1 MGAAAPPLSPRLA
14 PAALL
19 LLALLRSPS
28 PAGAAAAE
36 QPALHTH
43 LYRGSAELRD
53 NPERGFR
60 HELHPDANGTLPPL
74 QLQQLR
80 EYNLTVG
87 QTYWYLPP
95 EPVLSEAT
103 IAGVEK
109 TLRTLRSVG
118 VKALF
123 RFAYDRCNPGPMGE
137 NNYTAA
143 TILRHIHQLAER
155 FRAEID
161 AVYVLQAGFVGCWG
175 EWHGARNLA
184 DPFGP
189 QRAEVQAILSAELYE
204 LLPPDRKIN
213 LRYPA
218 LKFDVV
224 LRRDCPQIAPSDANG
239 HRSNLRCGGFNTT
252 APTGLE
258 APPDAALAFGVAT
271 AANFKDNTAVARL
284 GYDNDAFMCD
294 NFGDGTWV
302 GGAQHDGD
310 VPRTSRIDP
319 DTHQLDPRDGPNGQI
334 PSRVGAAGLPLRFL
348 LVPQG
353 ADAQMSYGD
362 PLFNSAHGPMMD
374 PGFEYEKQESPF
386 VPMDNEM
393 GWLVGLKPYP
403 ENANGTWPLKV
414 PAEVAAW
421 RLREMHYSTMSLMHG
436 YSHLDGNGHGKEP
449 NPNNNETIDF
459 WMQTREHR
467 PLPPPAPRPS
477 PRRCVNR

>member
-1 MGAAAPPLSPRLA
+1 MDPVSQMGAAPRLA
-14 PAALL
+14 RLVPL

-36 QPALHTH
+36 PALHTH

-87 QTYWYLPP
+87 QTYRYLPP

-123 RFAYDRCNPGPMGE
+123 RFAYDRCNSGPMGE

-143 TILRHIHQLAER
+143 TILGHIHQLAER

-175 EWHGARNLA
+175 EWHGPHNLA

-189 QRAEVQAILSAELYE
+189 QRAEVQAILHAELYE

-239 HRSNLRCGGFNTT
+239 HRSNLGCGGFNTT

-258 APPDAALAFGVAT
+258 APPSNLAFGIAT

-334 PSRVGAAGLPLRFL
+334 PSRVGAAGIPLRLL
-348 LVPQG
+348 LVPQMSPQRCRC
-353 ADAQMSYGD
+353 ADELRRPAIQLSSRPDDG
-362 PLFNSAHGPMMD
+362 S
-374 PGFEYEKQESPF
+374 
-386 VPMDNEM
+386 
-393 GWLVGLKPYP
+393 GLR
-403 ENANGTWPLKV
+403 V
-414 PAEVAAW
+414 
-421 RLREMHYSTMSLMHG
+421 REAG
-436 YSHLDGNGHGKEP
+436 EPVRADG
-449 NPNNNETIDF
+449 
-459 WMQTREHR
+459 Q
-467 PLPPPAPRPS
+467 
-477 PRRCVNR
+477 